1 MVQSNKLPPKYYHTY
16 HQYILKYVKKHYK
29 THLTKKEKKFI
40 QTLQKTDEDSQC
52 LYLRMAGRRSIFF
65 KESQLQY
72 DEIKDIPNC
81 LKTLQEAKLV
91 EPLQEIHKPYYAEFL
106 NTISKKELHE
116 ASQKLSQEKLKKTI
130 NKPNLIAK
138 IVESIPF
145 QKITKYFNQKEK
157 IWVQLEWE
165 MEQKMRFLFFG
176 HLYGS
181 ITDFVVRDIGHQ
193 QYEVNDGQEFTPYF
207 TTRQEID
214 ECYELSRLSQQLYLL
229 EKTTETET
237 TFIWFQQWFEEQEY
251 ETEKAQVKID
261 KMLIRL
267 GKYFEK
273 NKKAIYACQAYK
285 HTQRPPSRERRVRL
299 YKKAE
304 DNGKA
309 LQLCEEILQNPQNNK
324 EKIFAQDFKN
334 RLIKG
339 TKRTIKST
347 SQKLKEAEILPLDK
361 KWKYN
366 VEEGV
371 LQYYKKKGYSGIFS
385 ENHLW
390 RGLFGVVFWELLY
403 DLNASALHH
412 PLQKLPSDLYQSNFY
427 EKRKEAIHAHLN
439 LLANPAEFQ
448 IDLKSLFIE
457 KQGTQ
462 NALVLWNDE
471 MLAALQFL
479 TQQLKPHQLQPI
491 LLKMCQNFKENA
503 TGFPDLFIY
512 KKRAYHFIEVKSP
525 TDTLSAQQL
534 HHLTLLEIHQI
545 KAKIIRIVWK

>member
-1 MVQSNKLPPKYYHTY
+1 MSSKLPAKYYHTY
-16 HQYILKYVKKHYK
+16 HQYILKYVTKHYQ
-29 THLTKKEKKFI
+29 THLTKEEKQFI
-40 QTLQKTDEDSQC
+40 QTLQKIDEDSQC

-65 KESQLQY
+65 RETQLQY
-72 DEIKDIPNC
+72 NEIKDIPKC
-81 LKTLQEAKLV
+81 FEILQKAKLS
-91 EPLQEIHKPYYAEFL
+91 ESLQEIHEPYYHEFL
-106 NTISKKELHE
+106 NTNSKSELYE

-130 NKPNLIAK
+130 KKPDLIAK
-138 IVESIPF
+138 IVENIPF
-145 QKITKYFNQKEK
+145 SKIVKYFNQKEK
-157 IWVQLEWE
+157 VWVQLEWE

-214 ECYELSRLSQQLYLL
+214 ECYELSRLSQQLYIL
-229 EKTTETET
+229 EKTTEVET
-237 TFIWFQQWFEEQEY
+237 TFTWSQQWFNKEKY
-251 ETEKAQVKID
+251 GTEKAQVKID

-273 NKKAIYACQAYK
+273 NKSPIYAHQVYQ
-285 HTQRPPSRERRVRL
+285 HTERPPSRERQARL

-304 DNGKA
+304 DNEKA

-324 EKIFAQDFKN
+324 EEIFAQDFKN
-334 RLIKG
+334 RLTKG
-339 TKRTIKST
+339 TNTLKST
-347 SQKLKEAEILPLDK
+347 SQKLKEADTLKLSE

-366 VEEGV
+366 VEAGV
-371 LQYYKKKGYSGIFS
+371 LEHYKKKGYNGIFS

-439 LLANPAEFQ
+439 IFANPTEFQ
-448 IDLKSLFIE
+448 EDLNNLFIE
-457 KQGTQ
+457 KKGTQ

-471 MLAALQFL
+471 MLEALQFL
-479 TQQLKPHQLQPI
+479 TQKLKPHQLQPI

-534 HHLTLLEIHQI
+534 HHLTLLQTHQI
-545 KAKIIRIVWK
+545 KAKIIRVVWK